1 MKSADISIIGPD
13 SKGIVATITNFIF
26 ENQCNIEEVSQNV
39 VNGTFF
45 MNVKISINKK
55 KFDKEI
61 FNKGLAK
68 EAKQLGMK
76 SRVFYDEQKQ
86 KKNMAILVTKEDH
99 VLSELLMAN
108 KDGKLDVNIP
118 IVIGTMEILEDI
130 CKKYKIRFIC
140 IKDRQQSSREDKIL
154 KILDE
159 NNVDFVV
166 LARYMKILS
175 PRFVWNYP
183 NRIINVH
190 PSLLPAF
197 PGAMAYMQAF
207 EKGVKISGATSHFV
221 TVDLDQGPII
231 TQEAF
236 TLDTTKSLEEIK
248 KSGRDCE
255 NKALIRAV
263 TLFTNNKLECR
274 WGKVIINKKN

>member
-61 FNKGLAK
+61 FNKGLAR

-76 SRVFYDEQKQ
+76 SKVFYDEQKQ

-99 VLSELLMAN
+99 VLSKLLIAN

>member
-61 FNKGLAK
+61 FNKGLAR

-76 SRVFYDEQKQ
+76 SKVFYDEQKQ

-99 VLSELLMAN
+99 VLSELLIAN

>member
-61 FNKGLAK
+61 FNKGLVR

-99 VLSELLMAN
+99 VLSELLIAN

-140 IKDRQQSSREDKIL
+140 IKERQQSSREDKIL

>member
-61 FNKGLAK
+61 FNKGLAR

>member
-1 MKSADISIIGPD
+1 MKRADISIIGPD
-13 SKGIVATITNFIF
+13 RKGIVATITNFIF

-39 VNGTFF
+39 VNSTFF
-45 MNVKISINKK
+45 MNIKISINKK
-55 KFDKEI
+55 KFDKEE
-61 FNKGLAK
+61 FNKGLGK
-68 EAKQLGMK
+68 EAKNLGMK

-99 VLSELLMAN
+99 VLIELLKAN
-108 KDGKLDVNIP
+108 KKGKLNVNIP
-118 IVIGTMEILEDI
+118 IVIGTTEILQNI
-130 CKKYKIRFIC
+130 CKKHKIKFIS
-140 IKDRQQSSREDKIL
+140 IKDRKQGLREDKIL

-159 NNVDFVV
+159 NNVDFIV

-175 PRFVWNYP
+175 PKFVWNYP
-183 NRIINVH
+183 NRIINIH

-248 KSGRDCE
+248 NAGRDCE

-263 TLFTNNKLECR
+263 TLFVNNKLECR
-274 WGKVIINKKN
+274 WGKVIINKN

>member
-99 VLSELLMAN
+99 VLTKLLMAN
-108 KDGKLDVNIP
+108 KNGKLNVNIP

-140 IKDRQQSSREDKIL
+140 IKDRQQSLREDKIL

-159 NNVDFVV
+159 NKVDFVV

-175 PRFVWNYP
+175 PKFVWNYP
-183 NRIINVH
+183 NRIINIH

-236 TLDTTKSLEEIK
+236 TVDTTKSLEEIK
-248 KSGRDCE
+248 KSGKDCE

-263 TLFTNNKLECR
+263 TLFVNNRLECR

>member
-61 FNKGLAK
+61 FNKGLAR
-68 EAKQLGMK
+68 EAKQLGMQ
-76 SRVFYDEQKQ
+76 SREIYDEQKQ
-86 KKNMAILVTKEDH
+86 QKNMAILVTKEDH

-118 IVIGTMEILEDI
+118 IIIGTMEILEDI

-183 NRIINVH
+183 NRIINIH

-248 KSGRDCE
+248 KSGKDCE

-263 TLFTNNKLECR
+263 TLFANNRLECR

>member
-99 VLSELLMAN
+99 VLTKLLMAN
-108 KDGKLDVNIP
+108 KNGKLNVNIP

-140 IKDRQQSSREDKIL
+140 IKDRQQSLREDKIL

-159 NNVDFVV
+159 NKVDFVV

-175 PRFVWNYP
+175 PKFVWNYP
-183 NRIINVH
+183 NRIINIH

-248 KSGRDCE
+248 KSGKDCE

-263 TLFTNNKLECR
+263 TLFVNNRLECR

>member
-55 KFDKEI
+55 KFDREI

-99 VLSELLMAN
+99 VLTELLMAN
-108 KDGKLDVNIP
+108 KNGKLNVNIP

-130 CKKYKIRFIC
+130 CKKYKIKFIC
-140 IKDRQQSSREDKIL
+140 IKDRQQSLREDKIL

-159 NNVDFVV
+159 NKVDFVV

-175 PRFVWNYP
+175 PKFVWNYP
-183 NRIINVH
+183 NRIINIH

-248 KSGRDCE
+248 KSGKDCE

-263 TLFTNNKLECR
+263 TLFVNNKLECR
-274 WGKVIINKKN
+274 WGKVIINKKS

>member
-61 FNKGLAK
+61 FNKGLAR

-76 SRVFYDEQKQ
+76 SKVFYDEQKQ

>member
-99 VLSELLMAN
+99 VLTELLMAN
-108 KDGKLDVNIP
+108 KNGKLNVNIP

-130 CKKYKIRFIC
+130 CKKYKIKFIC
-140 IKDRQQSSREDKIL
+140 IKDRQQSLREDKIL

-159 NNVDFVV
+159 NKVDFVV

-175 PRFVWNYP
+175 PKFVWNYP
-183 NRIINVH
+183 NRIINIH

-197 PGAMAYMQAF
+197 PGSLAYAQAF
-207 EKGVKISGATSHFV
+207 ERGTKIVGVTSHYV
-221 TVDLDQGPII
+221 SEDLDQGPII
-231 TQEAF
+231 FQDSFKVTPDD
-236 TLDTTKSLEEIK
+236 TLESIK
-248 KSGRDCE
+248 KNGQKLE
-255 NKALIRAV
+255 ATTLLKAVKMHLD
-263 TLFTNNKLECR
+263 NKLEVR
-274 WGKVIINKKN
+274 WRKVHTKSK

>member
-61 FNKGLAK
+61 FNKGLVR

-99 VLSELLMAN
+99 VLSELLIAN

-140 IKDRQQSSREDKIL
+140 IKDRQKSSREDKIL
-154 KILDE
+154 KILDK

>member
-61 FNKGLAK
+61 FNKGLAR

-99 VLSELLMAN
+99 VLSELLIAN

-154 KILDE
+154 KILDK

>member
-61 FNKGLAK
+61 FNKGLAR

-76 SRVFYDEQKQ
+76 YKVFYDEQKQ

>member
-86 KKNMAILVTKEDH
+86 KKNMAILVTKEDP
-99 VLSELLMAN
+99 VLTKLLMAN
-108 KDGKLDVNIP
+108 KNGKLNVNIP

-140 IKDRQQSSREDKIL
+140 IKDRQQSLREDKIL

-159 NNVDFVV
+159 NKVDFVV

-175 PRFVWNYP
+175 PKFVWNYP
-183 NRIINVH
+183 NRIINIH

-236 TLDTTKSLEEIK
+236 TVDTTKSLEEIK
-248 KSGRDCE
+248 KSGKDCE

-263 TLFTNNKLECR
+263 TLFVNNRLECR

>member
-99 VLSELLMAN
+99 VLTKLLMAN
-108 KDGKLDVNIP
+108 KNGKLNVNIP

-140 IKDRQQSSREDKIL
+140 IKDRQQSLREDKIM

-159 NNVDFVV
+159 NKVDFVV

-175 PRFVWNYP
+175 PKFVWNYP
-183 NRIINVH
+183 NRIINIH

-236 TLDTTKSLEEIK
+236 TVDTTKSLEEIK
-248 KSGRDCE
+248 KSGKDCE

-263 TLFTNNKLECR
+263 TLFVNNRLECR

>member
-61 FNKGLAK
+61 FNKELAR

-99 VLSELLMAN
+99 VLSELLIAN

-118 IVIGTMEILEDI
+118 IVIGTIEILENI

>member
-61 FNKGLAK
+61 FNKGLEK

-99 VLSELLMAN
+99 VLTELLMAN
-108 KDGKLDVNIP
+108 KNGRLNVNIP

-140 IKDRQQSSREDKIL
+140 IKDRQQSLREDKIL

-183 NRIINVH
+183 NRIINIH

>member
-61 FNKGLAK
+61 FNKGLAR

-118 IVIGTMEILEDI
+118 IIIGTMEILEDI

-183 NRIINVH
+183 NRIINIH

-248 KSGRDCE
+248 KSGKDCE

-263 TLFTNNKLECR
+263 TLFANNRLECR

>member
-99 VLSELLMAN
+99 VLTELLMAN
-108 KDGKLDVNIP
+108 KNGRLNVNIP

-159 NNVDFVV
+159 NKVDFVV

-175 PRFVWNYP
+175 PKFVWNYP
-183 NRIINVH
+183 NRIINIH

-248 KSGRDCE
+248 KSGKDCE

-263 TLFTNNKLECR
+263 TLFVNNRLECR

>member
-26 ENQCNIEEVSQNV
+26 ENQGNIEEVSQNV

-61 FNKGLAK
+61 FNKGLAR

-99 VLSELLMAN
+99 VLSELLIAN

-197 PGAMAYMQAF
+197 PGAMEYMQAF

>member
-61 FNKGLAK
+61 FNKGLAR

-108 KDGKLDVNIP
+108 KDRKLDVNIP
-118 IVIGTMEILEDI
+118 IIIGTMEILEDI

-183 NRIINVH
+183 NRIINIH

-248 KSGRDCE
+248 KSGKDCE

-263 TLFTNNKLECR
+263 TLFANNRLECR

>member
-61 FNKGLAK
+61 FNKGLAR

-99 VLSELLMAN
+99 VLSELLIAN

-248 KSGRDCE
+248 KSGKDCE

-263 TLFTNNKLECR
+263 TLFANNRLECR

>member
-39 VNGTFF
+39 VNDTFF

-99 VLSELLMAN
+99 VLTKLLMAN
-108 KDGKLDVNIP
+108 KNGKLNVNIP

-140 IKDRQQSSREDKIL
+140 IKDRQQSLREDKIL

-159 NNVDFVV
+159 NKVDFVV

-175 PRFVWNYP
+175 PKFVWNYP
-183 NRIINVH
+183 NRIINIH

-236 TLDTTKSLEEIK
+236 TVDTTKSLEEIK
-248 KSGRDCE
+248 KSGKDCE

-263 TLFTNNKLECR
+263 TLFVNNRLECR

>member
-99 VLSELLMAN
+99 VLTELLMAN
-108 KDGKLDVNIP
+108 KNGKLNVNIP

-140 IKDRQQSSREDKIL
+140 IKDRQQSLREDKIL

-159 NNVDFVV
+159 NKVDFVV

-175 PRFVWNYP
+175 PKFVWNYP
-183 NRIINVH
+183 NRIINIH

-248 KSGRDCE
+248 KSGKDCE

-263 TLFTNNKLECR
+263 TLFVNNRLECR

>member
-61 FNKGLAK
+61 FNKGLVR

-86 KKNMAILVTKEDH
+86 KKNMSILVTKEDH
-99 VLSELLMAN
+99 VLSELLIAN

-154 KILDE
+154 KILDK

>member
-86 KKNMAILVTKEDH
+86 KKNMAVLVTKEDH
-99 VLSELLMAN
+99 VLTELLMAN
-108 KDGKLDVNIP
+108 KNGKLNVNIP
-118 IVIGTMEILEDI
+118 IVIGTMEILENI
-130 CKKYKIRFIC
+130 CRKYKIKFIC
-140 IKDRQQSSREDKIL
+140 IKDKQQSLREDKIL

-159 NNVDFVV
+159 NKVDFVV

-175 PRFVWNYP
+175 PKFVWNYP
-183 NRIINVH
+183 NRIINIH

-248 KSGRDCE
+248 KSGKDCE

-263 TLFTNNKLECR
+263 TLFVNNRLECR

>member
-61 FNKGLAK
+61 FNKGLAR

-86 KKNMAILVTKEDH
+86 QKNMAILVTKEDH

-118 IVIGTMEILEDI
+118 IIIGTMEILEDI

-183 NRIINVH
+183 NRIINIH

-248 KSGRDCE
+248 KSGKDCE

-263 TLFTNNKLECR
+263 TLFANNRLECR

>member
-99 VLSELLMAN
+99 VLTELLMAN
-108 KDGKLDVNIP
+108 KNGKLNVNIP

-140 IKDRQQSSREDKIL
+140 IKDRQQSLREDKIL

-159 NNVDFVV
+159 NKVDFVV

-175 PRFVWNYP
+175 PKFVWNYP
-183 NRIINVH
+183 NRIINIH

-236 TLDTTKSLEEIK
+236 TVDTTKSLEEIK
-248 KSGRDCE
+248 KSGKDCE

-263 TLFTNNKLECR
+263 TLFVNNRLECR

>member
-39 VNGTFF
+39 VNDTFF

-99 VLSELLMAN
+99 VLTELLMAN
-108 KDGKLDVNIP
+108 KNGKLNVNIP

-140 IKDRQQSSREDKIL
+140 IKDRQQSLREDKIL

-159 NNVDFVV
+159 NKVDFVV

-175 PRFVWNYP
+175 PKFVWNYP
-183 NRIINVH
+183 NRIINIH

-236 TLDTTKSLEEIK
+236 TVDTTKSLEEIK
-248 KSGRDCE
+248 KSGKDCE

-263 TLFTNNKLECR
+263 TLFVNNRLECR